1 MYFFISFSKI
11 TVKSVNWE
19 PTRFCHRKEK
29 NNHLDKLVYPQ
40 GAYCQPKGK
49 QTGSK

>member
-1 MYFFISFSKI
+1 M

-29 NNHLDKLVYPQ
+29 NNHWDKLIYPQ